1 MISYIV
7 RDSGIQLQLFGMLLK
22 AKILKNKPN
31 PIPKISSETEYSKV
45 ILLRLSK
52 I

>member
-31 PIPKISSETEYSKV
+31 PIPKISSETEYNKV